1 MPDLKDEDYRAFY
14 FALRRLA
21 AQPDLIGKLQSQ
33 ETAAQASQE
42 LRISEEVRLEI
53 LNRWLDLE
61 QVFRTAPPAGRAAEN
76 PSPAAA
82 VPQGQQTA
90 EINSARD
97 FFEEAFSQLRRT
109 YNTSTFMSVTMFIV
123 GIVFLGIAAVGAV
136 LRPENVA
143 VSAVVGGIGIVQ
155 IVALFYR
162 NPLADIARAV
172 SNAQQAKIALT
183 TYVIGISLIH
193 DSIGMGLPNA
203 DHIKSLLMVTDKAL
217 KQMQTYIEEA
227 PRGDSSSSSPE
238 K

>member
-1 MPDLKDEDYRAFY
+1 MRVF
-14 FALRRLA
+14 LRKMKGVTKSPPPVNA
-21 AQPDLIGKLQSQ
+21 V
-33 ETAAQASQE
+33 
-42 LRISEEVRLEI
+42 EVL
-53 LNRWLDLE
+53 W
-61 QVFRTAPPAGRAAEN
+61 
-76 PSPAAA
+76 SW
-82 VPQGQQTA
+82 
-90 EINSARD
+90 
-97 FFEEAFSQLRRT
+97 
-109 YNTSTFMSVTMFIV
+109 V
-123 GIVFLGIAAVGAV
+123 GAFLGIAAVGAV